1 VRERKSNTERQNV
14 NFGEIV
20 LADSTAGVDVVDEE
34 EMIDC
39 GRSRYLTKMQF
50 STQVSSLIVFLL
62 ATQPCLGQRTPTIS
76 YVSPNISTTRSSTID
91 MDCSILY
98 GTEYPVLWMKIG
110 ADNKPI
116 PLSSGSSLIIR
127 DNRFALRY
135 DTASATF
142 TLQLKDVQRSD
153 EGRYECQIIV
163 GINNKVTQD
172 LYLRVQEPPVI
183 NDNSTRSVV
192 VNEFEAATLECTAKG
207 SPEPRIE
214 WRRADNAVLPTG
226 GIIYRGNK
234 LKIHS
239 VKKEDRGTY
248 FCVAD
253 NNVGKA
259 AKRHIM
265 LDVEFAPNFVDEQA
279 DQAVAQAVGFEVG
292 LICSVEAYPP
302 ATITWIHNGIQ
313 KSDNEDNLSIYR
325 GPGTDGITSSNLR
338 INNLRREDLGQY
350 QCKAGNKLGQA
361 ETVFTIEESWE
372 PNCDQDCVYDYSTA
386 GVSGRGESIK
396 WMNICLVIM
405 ISLVAL

>member
-1 VRERKSNTERQNV
+1 MNIRIQLFTIT
-14 NFGEIV
+14 IV
-20 LADSTAGVDVVDEE
+20 ILFS
-34 EMIDC
+34 IN
-39 GRSRYLTKMQF
+39 LTN
-50 STQVSSLIVFLL
+50 
-62 ATQPCLGQRTPTIS
+62 AQRTPTIS
-76 YVSPNISTTRSSTID
+76 FVSPNISTTRSSTID

-110 ADNKPI
+110 ADNRPI

-192 VNEFEAATLECTAKG
+192 VNEFEPATLECTAKG

-253 NNVGKA
+253 NKVGKA
-259 AKRHIM
+259 AKRHIS
-265 LDVEFAPNFVDEQA
+265 LEVEFAPHIVDEKENHVVPQA
-279 DQAVAQAVGFEVG
+279 LGFEVG
-292 LICSVEAYPP
+292 LTCSVEAFPP
-302 ATITWIHNGIQ
+302 ATITWIHHGIQ

-325 GPGTDGITSSNLR
+325 GPGTDGHTSSNLR
-338 INNLRREDLGQY
+338 ISRLGSEDLGQY
-350 QCKAGNKLGQA
+350 RCKAGNKLGQA
-361 ETVFTIEESWE
+361 ETVFTIEQSWV
-372 PNCDQDCVYDYSTA
+372 PNCEQGCDYDYS
-386 GVSGRGESIK
+386 SGGQGRIVDWVLTGTIVLALLSSK
-396 WMNICLVIM
+396 TCLQSV
-405 ISLVAL
+405 LA

>member
-1 VRERKSNTERQNV
+1 MAKKTAVNINKHYILNMNFLHKVRSML
-14 NFGEIV
+14 V
-20 LADSTAGVDVVDEE
+20 LLLLS
-34 EMIDC
+34 
-39 GRSRYLTKMQF
+39 QF
-50 STQVSSLIVFLL
+50 
-62 ATQPCLGQRTPTIS
+62 AEGQRTPTIS
-76 YVSPNISTTRSSTID
+76 FVSPNISTTRSSTID

-110 ADNKPI
+110 ADKRPI

-192 VNEFEAATLECTAKG
+192 VNEFESATLECTAKG
-207 SPEPRIE
+207 SPQPRIE

-226 GIIYRGNK
+226 GIIYRGDR

-253 NNVGKA
+253 NKVGKA
-259 AKRHIM
+259 AKRHIA
-265 LDVEFAPNFVDEQA
+265 LEVEFAPHFVDEKANQVVEQA
-279 DQAVAQAVGFEVG
+279 LGFEVA
-292 LICSVEAYPP
+292 LICSVEAFPP
-302 ATITWIHNGIQ
+302 ATITWIHNNIQ
-313 KSDNEDNLSIYR
+313 KSDNEENLSIYR
-325 GPGTDGITSSNLR
+325 GPGTDGLTSSNLR
-338 INNLRREDLGQY
+338 IGRLGPEDLGEY
-350 QCKAGNKLGQA
+350 QCRAGNKLGQA
-361 ETVFTIEESWE
+361 ETVFKIDQSWV
-372 PNCDQDCVYDYSTA
+372 PNCEQDCVYDYSSGDRV
-386 GVSGRGESIK
+386 GVVVLL
-396 WMNICLVIM
+396 W
-405 ISLVAL
+405 SL

>member
-1 VRERKSNTERQNV
+1 MDFRQKISS
-14 NFGEIV
+14 FLGF
-20 LADSTAGVDVVDEE
+20 L
-34 EMIDC
+34 
-39 GRSRYLTKMQF
+39 F
-50 STQVSSLIVFLL
+50 VSQIGH
-62 ATQPCLGQRTPTIS
+62 GQRTPTIS
-76 YVSPNISTTRSSTID
+76 FVTPNISTTRSSTID

-110 ADNKPI
+110 ADKRPI

-163 GINNKVTQD
+163 GINNKVTKD

-192 VNEFEAATLECTAKG
+192 VNEFDSATLECTAKG
-207 SPEPRIE
+207 SPSPRIE
-214 WRRADNAVLPTG
+214 WRRADNAILPTG
-226 GIIYRGNK
+226 GIIYRGDK

-259 AKRHIM
+259 AKRAIA
-265 LDVEFAPNFVDEQA
+265 LEVEFAPHFVDEKANQVVQQA
-279 DQAVAQAVGFEVG
+279 IGFGVG
-292 LICSVEAYPP
+292 LICSVEAFPP
-302 ATITWIHNGIQ
+302 ATITWIHKDIQ
-313 KSDNEDNLSIYR
+313 KSDNEENLSIYR
-325 GPGTDGITSSNLR
+325 GPGNDGLTLSNLR
-338 INNLRREDLGQY
+338 VGKLTPDDLGEY
-350 QCKAGNKLGQA
+350 RCKAGNKLGQA
-361 ETVFTIEESWE
+361 ETVFTIEDTWQ
-372 PNCDQDCVYDYSTA
+372 PNCEQDCVYDYS
-386 GVSGRGESIK
+386 SGSNKMEVVGGL
-396 WMNICLVIM
+396 MVI
-405 ISLVAL
+405 IVVTLLSL

>member
-1 VRERKSNTERQNV
+1 MNFLQNMKSFLGILFV
-14 NFGEIV
+14 SNFAE
-20 LADSTAGVDVVDEE
+20 
-34 EMIDC
+34 
-39 GRSRYLTKMQF
+39 
-50 STQVSSLIVFLL
+50 
-62 ATQPCLGQRTPTIS
+62 GQRTPTIS

-110 ADNKPI
+110 ADNRPI

-192 VNEFEAATLECTAKG
+192 VNEFDSATLECTAKG
-207 SPEPRIE
+207 SPQPRIE

-226 GIIYRGNK
+226 GIIYRGHK

-259 AKRHIM
+259 AKRHIA
-265 LDVEFAPNFVDEQA
+265 LEVEFAPHFVDEKANMVVQQA
-279 DQAVAQAVGFEVG
+279 IGFEVG
-292 LICSVEAYPP
+292 LICSVEAFPP
-302 ATITWIHNGIQ
+302 ATITWIHKNIQ
-313 KSDNEDNLSIYR
+313 KSDNEENLSIYR
-325 GPGTDGITSSNLR
+325 GPGSDGLTSSNLR
-338 INNLRREDLGQY
+338 ISRLTQEDLGEY
-350 QCKAGNKLGQA
+350 KCKAGNKLGQA
-361 ETVFTIEESWE
+361 ETIFKIEDTWL
-372 PNCDQDCVYDYSTA
+372 PNCEQDCVYDYSSGSSRV
-386 GVSGRGESIK
+386 GVVGGLLAI
-396 WMNICLVIM
+396 IM
-405 ISLVAL
+405 LTLLSL

>member
-1 VRERKSNTERQNV
+1 MQEMKSL
-14 NFGEIV
+14 FGV
-20 LADSTAGVDVVDEE
+20 LFLSKFVD
-34 EMIDC
+34 C
-39 GRSRYLTKMQF
+39 
-50 STQVSSLIVFLL
+50 
-62 ATQPCLGQRTPTIS
+62 QRTPTIS
-76 YVSPNISTTRSSTID
+76 YVSPNKSTTRSSTID
-91 MDCSILY
+91 MDCSVLY
-98 GTEYPVLWMKIG
+98 ATEYPVLWMKIG

-135 DTASATF
+135 DTASATY

-172 LYLRVQEPPVI
+172 LYLRVLEPPVI

-192 VNEFEAATLECTAKG
+192 VNEFESATLECTAKG
-207 SPEPRIE
+207 SPLPRIE

-259 AKRHIM
+259 AKRHIA
-265 LDVEFAPNFVDEQA
+265 LEVEFAPHFVDEKA
-279 DQAVAQAVGFEVG
+279 DQVVQQAIGFGVG
-292 LICSVEAYPP
+292 LICSVEAFPP
-302 ATITWIHNGIQ
+302 ATITWIHKDIQ
-313 KSDNEDNLSIYR
+313 KSDNEENLSIYR
-325 GPGTDGITSSNLR
+325 GPGSDGLTSSNLR
-338 INNLRREDLGQY
+338 ISKLGPDDLGDY
-350 QCKAGNKLGQA
+350 KCKAGNKLGQA
-361 ETVFTIEESWE
+361 ETVFTIQDTWL
-372 PNCDQDCVYDYSTA
+372 PNCEQDCVYDYSSSSSRM
-386 GVSGRGESIK
+386 GVVGGL
-396 WMNICLVIM
+396 LVLVM
-405 ISLVAL
+405 ITQMFQL